1 MHLTEYS
8 LYLFI
13 FVQCDKLIIT
23 YVKLQI
29 CCMVIRVNLDCSGCC
44 RKMRRILLNMKEV
57 ESHAIDKQQC
67 KVMVCGR
74 IRPSDVAI
82 KVRKKM
88 NRRVEILEIQELNE
102 GNEQEDQQ

>member
-1 MHLTEYS
+1 
-8 LYLFI
+8 
-13 FVQCDKLIIT
+13 
-23 YVKLQI
+23 
-29 CCMVIRVNLDCSGCC
+29 MVF
-44 RKMRRILLNMKEV
+44 
-57 ESHAIDKQQC
+57 
-67 KVMVCGR
+67 GR